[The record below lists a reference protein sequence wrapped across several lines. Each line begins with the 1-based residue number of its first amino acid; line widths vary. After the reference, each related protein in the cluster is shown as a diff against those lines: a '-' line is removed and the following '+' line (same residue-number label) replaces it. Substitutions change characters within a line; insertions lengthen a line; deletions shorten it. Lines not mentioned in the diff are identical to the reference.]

1 LGEIFLFREISG
13 FFPKPR
19 SWRALEID
27 TMSEDEEALER
38 LYALDWN
45 QISLSL
51 LVFARYWAKTH
62 YFWKDGT
69 YLPEGK
75 TPEDIVTEAVG
86 AFWSGARKW
95 NRQVAVVTQLKGAV
109 RSILSNL
116 HKKKGSKLTSTEE
129 PAFFESEHDDKPD
142 PATEYATNDY
152 CKSIFEALYQQ
163 EQVLNS
169 EELMMIVMA
178 YKDAAESI
186 DDVVA
191 KTEIPKDRVYELR
204 RTLKGLKQGVIE
216 ALNEENI

>member
-1 LGEIFLFREISG
+1 MSG
-13 FFPKPR
+13 DQAA
-19 SWRALEID
+19 S
-27 TMSEDEEALER
+27 ER

-45 QISLSL
+45 QISLTL

-62 YFWKDGT
+62 YFWKEGK

-75 TPEDIVTEAVG
+75 RPEDIVTEAIG

-95 NRQVAVVTQLKGAV
+95 NREVAVVTQLKGAV

-116 HKKKGSKLTSTEE
+116 HKKKGSKLTSAED
-129 PAFFESEHDDKPD
+129 PAFFESELDEQPD
-142 PATEYATNDY
+142 PATEYAANDY

-178 YKDAAESI
+178 YEDGVQSI

-191 KTEIPKDRVYELR
+191 KTEILKDRVYELR
-204 RTLKGLKQGVIE
+204 RTLKGLKESVLE
-216 ALNEENI
+216 AVNKENI

>member
-1 LGEIFLFREISG
+1 LG
-13 FFPKPR
+13 R
-19 SWRALEID
+19 SLALP
-27 TMSEDEEALER
+27 SP
-38 LYALDWN
+38 
-45 QISLSL
+45 
-51 LVFARYWAKTH
+51 V
-62 YFWKDGT
+62 GT
-69 YLPEGK
+69 
-75 TPEDIVTEAVG
+75 TPEDIVTEAIG

-95 NRQVAVVTQLKGAV
+95 NREVAVVTQLKGAV

-129 PAFFESEHDDKPD
+129 PAFFESELDDHPD

-178 YKDAAESI
+178 YEDGAQSI

-204 RTLKGLKQGVIE
+204 RTLKRLKQIVLE
-216 ALNEENI
+216 ALNKENI